1 MIQSFKIGILASN
14 DPLAHVVQHDFI
26 TIGGFVIT
34 NHMIMMFL
42 AAVIMIFGF
51 IYIARQKTMVP
62 TGIKNFLEML
72 LVYIRT
78 NVVRPVLGKDTDRFI
93 KYLWTVFFFVLTL
106 NLIGMVP
113 MDGILFLVT
122 GGGIDLESQHRA
134 FGGTATANIW
144 VTGTLAI
151 ISFFMIQVNG
161 IREQGIGPYIKNFIP
176 HVPWPLI
183 PMMYVLEIVGALV
196 KPFALA
202 IRLFANMMAGHAV
215 MGAMIGLI
223 MVNNSYA
230 IAGLSVV
237 GCALFSVLEV
247 FVAFLQAYIFTFLT
261 TLFIGAAMHPEH

>member
-1 MIQSFKIGILASN
+1 MIHSLKIGIVASS
-14 DPLAHVVQHDFI
+14 DPLAHVVQHEFI

-34 NHMIMMFL
+34 NHMIMILL
-42 AAVIMIFGF
+42 AAVLMIAGF

-78 NVVRPVLGKDTDRFI
+78 DVVRPVLGKDTDRFI
-93 KYLWTVFFFVLTL
+93 KYLWTVFFFILTL
-106 NLIGMVP
+106 NLLGMVP
-113 MDGILFLVT
+113 IDGILYLVT
-122 GGGIDLESQHRA
+122 GGGVDLESQHRA

-144 VTGTLAI
+144 MTGALAI
-151 ISFFMIQVNG
+151 ISFFMIQFNG
-161 IREQGIGPYIKNFIP
+161 IREQGMGPYVKNFIP
-176 HVPWPLI
+176 HVPLPLV
-183 PMMYVLEIVGALV
+183 PMMYILEIVGALV

-223 MVNNSYA
+223 MVSNSYA
-230 IAGLSVV
+230 VGGVSVV
-237 GCALFSVLEV
+237 GCALFSILEL

-261 TLFIGAAMHPEH
+261 TLFIGAAMHPDH